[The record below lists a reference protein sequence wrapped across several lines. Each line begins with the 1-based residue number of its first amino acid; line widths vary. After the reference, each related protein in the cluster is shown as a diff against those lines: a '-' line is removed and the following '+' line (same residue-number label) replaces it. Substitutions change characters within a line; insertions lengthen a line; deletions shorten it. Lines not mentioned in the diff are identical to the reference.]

1 MDSRISNEEN
11 VRFTQISTETSSRI
25 SADDSLAAAISAINF
40 ADFNRNTYTG
50 SIDGS
55 NNTFTFTHEM
65 IAGSEFVYINGV
77 LLENGSDYNTST
89 GVVGISSISFFPTNL
104 PKPGDKLTIA
114 GQIIA

>member
-1 MDSRISNEEN
+1 
-11 VRFTQISTETSSRI
+11 
-25 SADDSLAAAISAINF
+25 
-40 ADFNRNTYTG
+40 
-50 SIDGS
+50 
-55 NNTFTFTHEM
+55 M